1 MDNGQKLRKL
11 GKIELLEL
19 VQELME
25 ELDTLRLQQD
35 MHSLRDMVEAKV
47 PQQQGS
53 APPTP
58 PSAYEDA
65 DPTVEQMERFSR
77 SIREVCDDAL
87 RIQQE
92 LEGAIGRL
100 RQEGRQREEET
111 EQMLQ
116 AAVGKTQDVLNTLLG
131 YKANMKRHYTG

>member
-25 ELDTLRLQQD
+25 ELDSLRLQQD
-35 MHSLRDMVEAKV
+35 MHSLRDMVEAKE
-47 PQQQGS
+47 PQPQ
-53 APPTP
+53 APPVATP
-58 PSAYEDA
+58 PAYEDA

-77 SIREVCDDAL
+77 AIREVCDDAL
-87 RIQQE
+87 RLQTE

-100 RQEGRQREEET
+100 RQEGRQREEEA
-111 EQMLQ
+111 EQMLEV
-116 AAVGKTQDVLNTLLG
+116 AVGKTQEVLSTLQG
-131 YKANMKRHYTG
+131 YRANMKRRYSG